1 MKFKLNILIVDDV
14 HNELM
19 RRLEQMGIDYTYKPE
34 ITAEEI
40 SETLVAYNGIVVR
53 SKLNVTADFLKKQPQ
68 LKFIARAGSGMDNI
82 DLDEAEK
89 RHIVCVNAGEANAD
103 AVGEHGLGLLLSL
116 KHNIVK
122 SNRELVQNTWDREG
136 NRGQEIGNKTIGI
149 IGFGNTGSAF
159 ARKLQGF
166 GCRVIAY
173 DKYKNGFSNQYIEE
187 VSLSYLESEADII
200 SFHIPLTSETSQW
213 IRSAWISR
221 LRNQVTLMNL
231 SRGGIM
237 KMTDVIQGLKSGRI
251 SGFATDVLENERLKS
266 FNDEERQ
273 AFEWLNDQDNVIL
286 TPHVA
291 GWSEESYVKIS
302 VVLADKIESH
312 LKGEKIKTETSNY
325 NRQIVG

>member
-1 MKFKLNILIVDDV
+1 
-14 HNELM
+14 
-19 RRLEQMGIDYTYKPE
+19 
-34 ITAEEI
+34 
-40 SETLVAYNGIVVR
+40 
-53 SKLNVTADFLKKQPQ
+53 
-68 LKFIARAGSGMDNI
+68 
-82 DLDEAEK
+82 
-89 RHIVCVNAGEANAD
+89 
-103 AVGEHGLGLLLSL
+103 
-116 KHNIVK
+116 
-122 SNRELVQNTWDREG
+122 
-136 NRGQEIGNKTIGI
+136 
-149 IGFGNTGSAF
+149 
-159 ARKLQGF
+159 
-166 GCRVIAY
+166 
-173 DKYKNGFSNQYIEE
+173 
-187 VSLSYLESEADII
+187 
-200 SFHIPLTSETSQW
+200 
-213 IRSAWISR
+213 
-221 LRNQVTLMNL
+221 MNL